1 MYKRQALAS
10 GQVLRIA
17 TDKAGQPL
25 AADPALV
32 GAAIEQATASDGA
45 GGPAVTC
52 TVFASASDAHP
63 YAVRYPGDAACYWA
77 DEAA

>member
-1 MYKRQALAS
+1 M
-10 GQVLRIA
+10 
-17 TDKAGQPL
+17 
-25 AADPALV
+25 
-32 GAAIEQATASDGA
+32 GAEIEQATASDGT
-45 GGPAVTC
+45 GGHAVAC